1 MFSRFIPEENRM
13 RNESAKIR
21 VLVPLAEGAE
31 ELEAVTIIDLLRRAG
46 FSVIV
51 AGLHDGPVR
60 CSRGTVLV
68 PDTTLSTLQEA
79 DNPRFDLIV
88 LPGGLP
94 GADHLRD
101 DTRLRHLLLE
111 QAAEKRL
118 IAAICAA
125 PKVLEAAGLLAGKRF
140 TAYTGSLERL
150 SGESTGAS
158 VEIDAGIVTGRGPGT
173 AMELA
178 LTLIEQLA
186 GPGKRR
192 EVEKPLL
199 R

>member
-1 MFSRFIPEENRM
+1 MTQKEPAS
-13 RNESAKIR
+13 IR

-46 FSVIV
+46 FSVVV
-51 AGLHDGPVR
+51 AGLRDGHVR
-60 CSRGTVLV
+60 CSRGTVMV
-68 PDTTLSTLQEA
+68 PDTSLAALIVLGTE
-79 DNPRFDLIV
+79 PFDLIV

-101 DTRLRHLLLE
+101 DPRLRDLLLQ
-111 QAAEKRL
+111 QASARRL
-118 IAAICAA
+118 IGAICAA

-140 TAYTGSLERL
+140 TAYTGSLEKL
-150 SGESTGAS
+150 SGQSTGAP
-158 VEIDAGIVTGRGPGT
+158 VEVDAGIVTGRGPGT
-173 AMELA
+173 AIEFA

-192 EVEKPLL
+192 EVEEPLL